1 MTRPGAAQGP
11 RLHVGGSIREE
22 AVYVERHADSEL
34 LAALRGGEICHVL
47 APRQMG
53 KSSLCGRAARLLRKD
68 GVTCIQIDLNLLGG
82 RKSVANIDSWFFS
95 LIKEL
100 SRQLGW
106 PRDFT
111 DELWSREAQSTATYK
126 WSRFLHDEVP
136 SRIAGPVVFI
146 FDEIDTILTLPF
158 SCDDFFAVVRAMH
171 NARPERPELRRIAIC
186 FVGVASPGELMVDAA
201 RTPLNV
207 GIAISLE
214 DFTRQE
220 AAGFLPALTA
230 QLPSP
235 DDWLDSIYSWTSG
248 HPYMTH
254 KLCAELCKQPQSVTI
269 PAERVEEVVRRQFLQ
284 NGRVSETNLQY
295 AERRIDAHAS
305 SGLLLRMYR
314 RVLEG
319 QSIPADRNDPLQSEL
334 WLSGICRWHQ
344 GCLVVRNRIF
354 SVVFDWSWAHG
365 KESARL
371 LDEALQRWLD
381 ASKHAGQLLTGA
393 SLEAARSWAEGR
405 NDVSAEEQEFLL
417 VSLEAARV
425 RSTRWA
431 LQVTVG
437 SLATALFTCIV
448 LFIWQLGVW
457 RNKNE
462 AEKQLRELAEQHA
475 TAQRR
480 SAEEQRKGRDLEAQ
494 LRAKLQTTL
503 DHQRAM
509 DAARQQEI
517 VQMKQLIASSKGCT
531 EILRKQTARDSQD
544 EKEHL
549 RRFEEDR
556 VRWDQ
561 LSGGSAPLLSPEAR
575 ELQRAIEHFE
585 PPSSPPPASKA
596 AHGAGKATHGE
607 AR

>member
-1 MTRPGAAQGP
+1 MTRAAPGP

-34 LAALRGGEICHVL
+34 LAALRRGEICHVL

-82 RKSVANIDSWFFS
+82 RKSVADIDSWFFS

-111 DELWSREAQSTATYK
+111 DELWRSEAQTTATYK
-126 WSRFLHDEVP
+126 WSRFLHEEVP
-136 SRIAGPVVFI
+136 ARIPGPVVFI

-171 NARPERPELRRIAIC
+171 NARPERPELRRIAVC
-186 FVGVASPGELMVDAA
+186 FVGVAAPGELMVDAA

-207 GIAISLE
+207 GTAISLV
-214 DFTRQE
+214 DFSRAE
-220 AAGFLPALTA
+220 ADGFLPALA
-230 QLPSP
+230 AHLPGP
-235 DDWLDSIYSWTSG
+235 ADWLDAIYDWTSG

-254 KLCAELCKQPQSVTI
+254 KLCAELCKQPPGVAI
-269 PAERVEEVVRRQFLQ
+269 PAERVEEVVRRSFLQ

-295 AERRIDAHAS
+295 AERRIDAHTS
-305 SGLLLRMYR
+305 SNLLLRMYR
-314 RVLEG
+314 RLLEG

-344 GCLVVRNRIF
+344 GCLGVRNRIF
-354 SVVFDWSWAHG
+354 AVVFDWAWAHG

-381 ASKHAGQLLTGA
+381 AGKHPGQLLGGA
-393 SLEAARSWAEGR
+393 ALEAARSWAEGR
-405 NDVSAEEQEFLL
+405 SDVSAEEQEFLL
-417 VSLEAARV
+417 ASLQAARV
-425 RSTRWA
+425 RSSRRA
-431 LQVTVG
+431 LQVAVG
-437 SLATALFTCIV
+437 SLATALVTCIA

-462 AEKQLRELAEQHA
+462 AEKQLRELAELHA

-480 SAEEQRKGRDLEAQ
+480 SAEELRKGRDLEMQ
-494 LRAKLQTTL
+494 LREKLQASL
-503 DHQRAM
+503 DRQRAM
-509 DAARQQEI
+509 DAVREQEI
-517 VQMKQLIASSKGCT
+517 LQMKQLIAGSQGCT
-531 EILRKQTARDSQD
+531 ELLRRQSLRDSQE

-549 RRFEEDR
+549 RRFEAER
-556 VRWDQ
+556 AHWDQ
-561 LSGGSAPLLSPEAR
+561 LSGGSAPTLSPEAS
-575 ELQRAIEHFE
+575 ELQRAIAGFQ
-585 PPSSPPPASKA
+585 PPSPPAA
-596 AHGAGKATHGE
+596 ATKPPRPAPKHP
-607 AR
+607 